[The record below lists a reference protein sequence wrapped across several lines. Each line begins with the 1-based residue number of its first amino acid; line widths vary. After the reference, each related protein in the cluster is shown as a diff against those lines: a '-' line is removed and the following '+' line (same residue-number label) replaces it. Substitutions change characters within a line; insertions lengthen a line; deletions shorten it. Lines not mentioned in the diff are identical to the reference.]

1 MKGMRKWAVANLAV
15 VSSLLLLMTEPGVSQ
30 VRAGV
35 PLACPSGLEEGDLG
49 ISGLDCVGECTLT
62 IKDEGRERSWFF
74 STEPRILGV
83 DRGGPADGILQV
95 GDYLVAI
102 DETPITSKEGG
113 KRFASVQ
120 SGERV
125 SLRYRRD
132 GQVREAR
139 IRVESRCREMPEV
152 AVAVSR
158 VPLPPLEPDAPRVA
172 VGVAVAPRV
181 RVAPTR
187 RVTAVDVGVEAVP
200 SISRRATRGIL
211 ARMSPT
217 GHLGIGFSCTVC
229 GTQTDEETGEDVW
242 FFSGS
247 LEVTAVNVGGPAD
260 EAGIQRGDLI
270 KAIDGH
276 AIDTDEGGVA
286 FTRLTPGKRV
296 RLTVV
301 KRNGAEVEV
310 SLVPEEVV
318 RAGVARGRSGRADVA
333 PPRAVGVTARAV
345 EPTRR
350 AGEAPPVP
358 PTAPERVDVPA
369 PTAMVTAPEG
379 MPLRYSGT
387 VSGVEV
393 EVRGNPVMVSEMEGT
408 RTLYINADGLWIR
421 ITVLRERE

>member
-15 VSSLLLLMTEPGVSQ
+15 VSSILLLTSEPGASQ
-30 VRAGV
+30 VTVGE

-62 IKDEGRERSWFF
+62 IRDEGRERSWFF

-83 DRGGPADGILQV
+83 SRGGPADGVLEA

-102 DETPITSKEGG
+102 DGIPITSTEGG

-132 GQVREAR
+132 GRVRDAR
-139 IRVESRCREMPEV
+139 IRVESRCREMPDV
-152 AVAVSR
+152 AGGVSR
-158 VPLPPLEPDAPRVA
+158 VPLPALEPDAPRVA

-187 RVTAVDVGVEAVP
+187 RVTAVAVGVEPVP
-200 SISRRATRGIL
+200 PISRRATRGIL
-211 ARMSPT
+211 AGRSPT

-242 FFSGS
+242 FFSGP
-247 LEVTAVNVGGPAD
+247 LEVTAVNVGGPAE

-276 AIDTDEGGVA
+276 AI
-286 FTRLTPGKRV
+286 
-296 RLTVV
+296 
-301 KRNGAEVEV
+301 AEVEV

-318 RAGVARGRSGRADVA
+318 TAGVVSGRSGRADVTS
-333 PPRAVGVTARAV
+333 PRAVGVTARAV

-369 PTAMVTAPEG
+369 PTAMVNAPEG
-379 MPLRYSGT
+379 MQLRYSGT
-387 VSGVEV
+387 VAGVEV